1 MLRASFLYL
10 SHRRGLQRFVTRQRL
25 TAALAYRFV
34 AGDRLDDAAR
44 VVADINRRGL
54 SASLDHLGENVSEE
68 QAARTA
74 TEDYLAAFER
84 IAGERLNAN
93 VSVKLTQLGLDI
105 SADLCRELL
114 TRILQRA
121 QQLDNFVRID
131 MEGSAYTQ
139 RTLDLGLD
147 LHQRY
152 PNCGVVLQSYLY
164 RTLDDVARVNAANV
178 RVRLVK
184 GAYDEPPAVAF
195 PKKAD
200 VDANFAS
207 AMEQL
212 LRKGTYPAI
221 ATHDER
227 LIEAE
232 FREAALDAAVAAAR
246 IDLTDLSP
254 DRFDMVIVDEFHHA
268 AATSYERVL
277 DHLGP
282 VELLGLTAT
291 PERSDGLPI
300 LHWFDERIA
309 AELRLWDAIDQQY
322 LAPFMYFGIH
332 DGLDLRQIPWRR
344 GRGYDEQAL
353 TAAYTS
359 SDAWARLVVQ
369 QVAQHGSLL
378 FDRLQRLLVRH
389 RDRWRSVILRRG

>member
-1 MLRASFLYL
+1 MPSRCTGRSMRRSPPPATPEMLRASFLYL

-147 LHQRY
+147 LHQQY

-164 RTLDDVARVNAANV
+164 RTLMRRPAERPAN
-178 RVRLVK
+178 
-184 GAYDEPPAVAF
+184 
-195 PKKAD
+195 
-200 VDANFAS
+200 
-207 AMEQL
+207 
-212 LRKGTYPAI
+212 
-221 ATHDER
+221 
-227 LIEAE
+227 
-232 FREAALDAAVAAAR
+232 
-246 IDLTDLSP
+246 
-254 DRFDMVIVDEFHHA
+254 
-268 AATSYERVL
+268 
-277 DHLGP
+277 
-282 VELLGLTAT
+282 
-291 PERSDGLPI
+291 
-300 LHWFDERIA
+300 
-309 AELRLWDAIDQQY
+309 
-322 LAPFMYFGIH
+322 
-332 DGLDLRQIPWRR
+332 
-344 GRGYDEQAL
+344 
-353 TAAYTS
+353 
-359 SDAWARLVVQ
+359 
-369 QVAQHGSLL
+369 LL
-378 FDRLQRLLVRH
+378 FLV
-389 RDRWRSVILRRG
+389 RSVIRERRAA